1 MRATINPTV
10 TLSYNGTV
18 FISMLDF
25 RSNVPVKYQAIESD
39 RIEFIEMI
47 WGALASLAPKRD
59 LDAWDQLSEVWE
71 DASGHKLIVRGHH
84 SNLRFIPVVEAEVEK
99 LAATLRQAQA
109 DRELLNKLREIL
121 TLGGASFLKVM
132 DFQRLLEEE

>member
-10 TLSYNGTV
+10 TLSYNWTV

-25 RSNVPVKYQAIESD
+25 LSNVPVKYQAIESD

-47 WGALASLAPKRD
+47 WRALASLAPKRE
-59 LDAWDQLSEVWE
+59 LDAWEQLTELWE
-71 DASGHKLIVRGHH
+71 DASGHKLIVRGQT
-84 SNLRFIPVVEAEVEK
+84 NFRFIPVIEAEAEK
-99 LAATLRQAQA
+99 LAATLRQAQV